1 MRACPLF
8 ELQKAQGAVFRL
20 HAGFSVPAH
29 YGDPDTEYAVAR
41 QSCIVADLS
50 YSGKLRVRGAD
61 RGAVLDR
68 ALAGDVTS
76 LIEGCG
82 LHTLALT
89 PTGRILADMV
99 IYALDDWHLME
110 LDLENAPRV
119 ADQLFHLQGD
129 ADVDVQDLSEAWGLL
144 SLQGPESADAL
155 AYLGVGIPPPGCIRS
170 ALLAG
175 HPILVAERKRASA
188 PGFDLFAA
196 AGALIDCWN
205 SILERGVLPAGL
217 DALNALRIE
226 AGIPWAGTELDE
238 RVTPAEAGLEAALSS
253 TKEGYI
259 GHAAVARARR
269 RPPAR
274 RLYGM
279 VIETELAPAPGA
291 PVYVASR
298 VVGKVTSAARCP
310 TGGGSVALAFLR
322 RGWDEGGAPVMVDVD
337 GDRCPARVVCLPA
350 MKG

>member
-8 ELQKAQGAVFRL
+8 ELQKAQGAVFRP

-29 YGDPDTEYAVAR
+29 YGDPDTECAVAR
-41 QSCIVADLS
+41 KSCVVTDLS
-50 YSGKLRVRGAD
+50 YCGKLSIRGED

-68 ALAGDVTS
+68 ALVGDVTS
-76 LIEGCG
+76 LRAGCG

-99 IYALDDWHLME
+99 IYALDDWHLVE
-110 LDLENAPRV
+110 LDLENVPRV
-119 ADQLFHLQGD
+119 AGQLLQLDDD

-155 AYLGVGIPPPGCIRS
+155 AYLGVGIPPPSCIRT
-170 ALLAG
+170 AVLAG
-175 HPILVAERKRASA
+175 HPILVAERRRASA

-238 RVTPAEAGLEAALSS
+238 QVTPTEAGLEAALSS
-253 TKEGYI
+253 IKEGYI
-259 GHAAVARARR
+259 GHAAVVRARR

-274 RLYGM
+274 RLYRL
-279 VIETELAPAPGA
+279 VIETELAPTPGA

-298 VVGKVTSAARCP
+298 VVGKVTSAARCSA
-310 TGGGSVALAFLR
+310 GGGAVALAFLKR
-322 RGWDEGGAPVMVDVD
+322 DWNKDGAPVMVEVD
-337 GDRCPARVVCLPA
+337 GGKCPARVMHLPA